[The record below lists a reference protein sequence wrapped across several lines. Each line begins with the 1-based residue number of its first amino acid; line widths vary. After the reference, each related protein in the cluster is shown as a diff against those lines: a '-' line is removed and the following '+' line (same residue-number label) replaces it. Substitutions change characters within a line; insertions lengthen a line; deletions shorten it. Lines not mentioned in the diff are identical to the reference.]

1 MGAPAATPAATD
13 GARTFTFRVTIRNLG
28 RADLTSPVY
37 AVHNRSARLFRLS
50 KKASFGLAALAED
63 GVTSLLLAEA
73 RAKRGVGQAAVGP
86 RIAPRRSASFNFTTT
101 AKHLRPSWA
110 SMEVCSNDA
119 FAGQMAARLP
129 ARKVGA
135 RKVLRLCATDAGSE
149 RNTEDDRHVPCL
161 GARNVGPDERKNVRR
176 HPGIKNIA
184 DRNNATQGWGGFLA
198 RVTTRR
204 IA

>member
-1 MGAPAATPAATD
+1 
-13 GARTFTFRVTIRNLG
+13 
-28 RADLTSPVY
+28 
-37 AVHNRSARLFRLS
+37 VHNRSARLFRLG
-50 KKASFGLAALAED
+50 KKASSGLAALAED

-86 RIAPRRSASFNFTTT
+86 RIAPRRSASFKFTTT
-101 AKHLRPSWA
+101 AKHLRLSWA

-119 FAGQMAARLP
+119 FAGQTAARLP

-135 RKVLRLCATDAGSE
+135 RKVLRLRALDAGSE
-149 RNTEDDRHVPCL
+149 PNTEDDRHIPCL
-161 GARNVGPDERKNVRR
+161 GAHNVGPDERKNVRR

-198 RVTTRR
+198 RVTIRR